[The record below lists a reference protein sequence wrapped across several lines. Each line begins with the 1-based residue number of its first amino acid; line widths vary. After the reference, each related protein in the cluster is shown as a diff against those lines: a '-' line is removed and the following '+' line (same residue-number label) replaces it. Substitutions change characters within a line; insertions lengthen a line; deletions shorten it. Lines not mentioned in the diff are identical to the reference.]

1 MKFIGKPPAAPFPDT
16 CCIGEPKINSR
27 RYTVNVKKP
36 SGAGLAR
43 AGDTN
48 QKL

>member
-1 MKFIGKPPAAPFPDT
+1 VKFFGKPLAAPFPDT
-16 CCIGEPKINSR
+16 CCIGEPKINSW

-36 SGAGLAR
+36 GGAGLAR
-43 AGDTN
+43 AGDNN